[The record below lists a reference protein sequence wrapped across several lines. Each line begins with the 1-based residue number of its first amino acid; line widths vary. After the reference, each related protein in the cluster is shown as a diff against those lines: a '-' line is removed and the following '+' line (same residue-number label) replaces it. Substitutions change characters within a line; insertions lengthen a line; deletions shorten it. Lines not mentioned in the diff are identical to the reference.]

1 MNADL
6 ERAKELLAK
15 GGHTCVLC
23 KDNMIYTSSKH
34 GVKPLLDWLDE
45 GVDLRG
51 FSAADKVVGRG
62 AALLYVLLG
71 VRAVYA
77 DVLSEEARAALER
90 GGIAASW
97 GTCVPRIVNRAGDG
111 YCPIETAVL
120 GIDDAEEALTAIR
133 ARLKELMA

>member
-6 ERAKELLAK
+6 ERAKELLTR
-15 GGHTCVLC
+15 GGYTCVIC
-23 KDNMIYTSSKH
+23 KDDAMYTSSKR

-45 GVDLRG
+45 RADLRG

-62 AALLYVLLG
+62 AALLYGLLG

-77 DVLSEEARAALER
+77 DVLSQEARAALEHC
-90 GGIAASW
+90 GIVASC
-97 GTCVPRIVNRAGDG
+97 GNCVPRIVNRSGTG

-120 GIDDAEEALTAIR
+120 GIDDGEEALKVIR
-133 ARLKELMA
+133 ARLKELTA